1 MEALQAGTALAVFL
15 SIWGN
20 MGPTIVLKLDGMLE
34 TPLSIRVGY
43 VLPLLS
49 SATGSAFLAHM
60 AAQEIAVAL
69 KREAALRPEGQPDTE
84 AMGARVR
91 SEEAKS
97 EVQ

>member
-49 SATGSAFLAHM
+49 SATGSVFLAHM
-60 AAQEIAVAL
+60 AEQELAEAL
-69 KREAALRPEGQPDTE
+69 TREAALRPEGQPDLD
-84 AMGARVR
+84 ALGARVG
-91 SEEAKS
+91 SEEGRVGKG
-97 EVQ
+97 